1 MKKVSFNREIYS
13 DNTIKQTMNIYHDY
27 ATMTVKFKD
36 KQAEITFW
44 KCKYN
49 EIQTINEFENYMIGL
64 ENS

>member
-13 DNTIKQTMNIYHDY
+13 ENTIKQTMKIYHDY
-27 ATMTVKFKD
+27 ATMTVKFND

-44 KCKYN
+44 KCKYD
-49 EIQTINEFENYMIGL
+49 ETQTINEFENYMIGL